1 MKFVETLKKRWGIQS
16 TLQILVILIVFSF
29 TGFSLLFIKSPLY
42 QLIGIDEQTP
52 VWIKIAFF
60 ALGLL
65 PIYNLLL
72 LGWGFLFG
80 QFRFFWNFEKR
91 MFKRVVKIFNP

>member
-1 MKFVETLKKRWGIQS
+1 MKFLETLKKRWEIRS
-16 TLQILVILIVFSF
+16 TFQVLIILMVFSC

-42 QLIGIDEQTP
+42 ELIGIDEQTP
-52 VWIKIAFF
+52 TWVKIVVFT
-60 ALGLL
+60 LGLL

-80 QFRFFWNFEKR
+80 QLRFFWDFEKKMLKRVGR
-91 MFKRVVKIFNP
+91 MFDR